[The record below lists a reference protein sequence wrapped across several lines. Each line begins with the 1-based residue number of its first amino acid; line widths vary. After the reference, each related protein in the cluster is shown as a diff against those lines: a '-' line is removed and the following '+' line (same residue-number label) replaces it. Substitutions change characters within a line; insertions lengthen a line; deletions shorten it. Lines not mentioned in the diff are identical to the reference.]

1 LVGTRLFG
9 QVPNLCNSRP
19 SDSKSIETTANLLV
33 ENILS
38 DGEERISDAKGDC
51 EPDQSEVA
59 IEATVVLPDVPEATV
74 VLPDV
79 PRQERLQVPLHERE
93 PPTPDAD
100 LRPEPH
106 AHR

>member
-1 LVGTRLFG
+1 
-9 QVPNLCNSRP
+9 
-19 SDSKSIETTANLLV
+19 V